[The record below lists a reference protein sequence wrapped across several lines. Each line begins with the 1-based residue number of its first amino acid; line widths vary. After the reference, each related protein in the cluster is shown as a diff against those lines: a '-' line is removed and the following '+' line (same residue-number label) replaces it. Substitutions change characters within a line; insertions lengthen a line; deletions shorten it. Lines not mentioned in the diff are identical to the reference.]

1 MSFGSKIR
9 KLDVFKKIPHDITEA
24 TNRGGVVSL
33 LTAIMIITFI
43 ITQIHNYLNP

>member
-24 TNRGGVVSL
+24 TNRGGAVSL
-33 LTAIMIITFI
+33 LTAVMIIAFI
-43 ITQIHNYLNP
+43 FIQIYNYLNP